1 MKRIPSCCAAIIVAL
16 AIAIAGGS
24 AEAAACKQGAK
35 SKKSNVPVKVKFV
48 NKSGEY
54 RGVFW
59 LDYNGQ
65 MVSYANL
72 NPGESYTIDT
82 FVSHPWVFTDGPG
95 NCIEMYF
102 PAKGKNRY
110 NLTVKSPGFGEDGD

>member
-1 MKRIPSCCAAIIVAL
+1 MTKAFRCLLVLAAF
-16 AIAIAGGS
+16 IAIAGQSGY
-24 AEAAACKQGAK
+24 ADAAGCMQGAK
-35 SKKSNVPVKVKFV
+35 SKKSTNPVKVKFV

-59 LDYNGQ
+59 LDYKGQ
-65 MVSYANL
+65 MVNYANL
-72 NPGESYTIDT
+72 NPGESYTVDT

-95 NCIEMYF
+95 NCIEMYY

-110 NLTVKSPGFGEDGD
+110 NITVKSSGSGQDGD

>member
-1 MKRIPSCCAAIIVAL
+1 MARFKTSWLALGAAL
-16 AIAIAGGS
+16 AISIVGGD
-24 AEAAACKQGAK
+24 ADAAACKQGVK
-35 SKKSNVPVKVKFV
+35 SKKSTVPVKVKFT

-59 LDYNGQ
+59 VDYNGQ
-65 MVSYANL
+65 MVNYANL
-72 NPGESYTIDT
+72 NPGQSYTIDT

-95 NCIEMYF
+95 NCIEMFY
-102 PAKGKNRY
+102 PAKGKTRY

>member
-1 MKRIPSCCAAIIVAL
+1 MKLTAFSGL
-16 AIAIAGGS
+16 AIATTIALGIASGD
-24 AEAAACKQGAK
+24 AEAAGCNLGAK
-35 SKKSNVPVKVKFV
+35 SKKSTASVKVKFV

-59 LDYNGQ
+59 LDYNGK
-65 MVSYANL
+65 MVNYANL

-95 NCIEMYF
+95 NCIEMFY

-110 NLTVKSPGFGEDGD
+110 NLTVKSPGFGQDGD

>member
-1 MKRIPSCCAAIIVAL
+1 MKRTAIGWILLAVMLPLGMACAD
-16 AIAIAGGS
+16 
-24 AEAAACKQGAK
+24 AEAAACKPGAK
-35 SKKSNVPVKVKFV
+35 SKKSNVAVKVKFV

-59 LDYNGQ
+59 LDYKGQ
-65 MVSYANL
+65 MVNYANL
-72 NPGESYTIDT
+72 NPGQSYTIDT

>member
-1 MKRIPSCCAAIIVAL
+1 MKRVFLSLAALVATLVL
-16 AIAIAGGS
+16 AAN
-24 AEAAACKQGAK
+24 AEAASCKQGAK

-59 LDYNGQ
+59 LDYKGK
-65 MVSYANL
+65 MVNYANL
-72 NPGESYTIDT
+72 NPGQSYTIDT
-82 FVSHPWVFTDGPG
+82 FVSHPWMFTDGRG
-95 NCIEMYF
+95 NCIEMFF
-102 PAKGKNRY
+102 PAKGNSRY

>member
-1 MKRIPSCCAAIIVAL
+1 VKREWGCLAVAAVLAL
-16 AIAIAGGS
+16 GVTCGQAD
-24 AEAAACKQGAK
+24 AASCKQGVK
-35 SKKSNVPVKVKFV
+35 SKKSDVPVKVKFV

-59 LDYNGQ
+59 VDYKGQ
-65 MVSYANL
+65 MVNYANL

-95 NCIEMYF
+95 NCIEMFY
-102 PAKGKNRY
+102 PAKGKSRY

>member
-1 MKRIPSCCAAIIVAL
+1 MKRVLLCLAATVAIL
-16 AIAIAGGS
+16 VSGAS

-59 LDYNGQ
+59 LDYKGQ
-65 MVSYANL
+65 MVNYANL

-82 FVSHPWVFTDGPG
+82 FVSHPWAFTDGPG
-95 NCIEMYF
+95 NCIEMFY

-110 NLTVKSPGFGEDGD
+110 NLTVKSPGFGQDGD

>member
-1 MKRIPSCCAAIIVAL
+1 MKRGWGFLAVAAAISLGVTF
-16 AIAIAGGS
+16 GQ
-24 AEAAACKQGAK
+24 AEAASCKQGAK
-35 SKKSNVPVKVKFV
+35 SKKSDVPVKVKFV

-59 LDYNGQ
+59 VDYKGQ
-65 MVSYANL
+65 LVNYANL

-95 NCIEMYF
+95 NCIEMFY